1 MSDQSLNVIFHD
13 GSQSFGSPITI
24 RNPVRK
30 LADPDEVVAA
40 NTLSLPFGDV
50 EDNVASREVENIL
63 LRFGEHKLIAVI
75 SSWKLLLNMR
85 VTFI

>member
-1 MSDQSLNVIFHD
+1 MIFHD
-13 GSQSFGSPITI
+13 GSQSFRGPITI

-40 NTLSLPFGDV
+40 NTLSLPFGYV
-50 EDNVASREVENIL
+50 EDNVASCEVENIL
-63 LRFGEHKLIAVI
+63 FGLGEHKLIAVI

-85 VTFI
+85 LTFM